1 MAKTTRGQIVNDELT
16 YGTITIEEVKTA
28 ISDTK
33 KEIASGLDKWK
44 VEHVKRLGLGNIQ
57 KKFNHWYVYGIPD
70 DEKECRTILLEK
82 SGDLT
87 DVNNWRPITIGSIL
101 LRLFCKIWDSRLRK
115 KVSINPRQKAFV
127 PVDGCYEN
135 VKTLQNVIR
144 HYNKS
149 KKELNIV
156 FLDLSK
162 AFDTVLKSSVMK
174 ALIRKGVPDDVR
186 NLIDDLYTNAS
197 TTITNGNGSTRR
209 ILINSGVKQGC
220 PLSPFL
226 FNLVMDELL
235 DDIEAMGI
243 GAKIDN
249 ELIPIMGFANDLVLL
264 EETEFG
270 MKKLL
275 DKCETFFDQKGL
287 SVNAKKSLSLRT
299 LPVKSK
305 RSFKV
310 VEEAHRW
317 WKGVPLPSADHNKLM
332 RYLGVNLN
340 PLGEVVLP
348 LDLWETWFE
357 RIRRTP
363 LKPAQRIWSIRTII
377 IPRMMHQLRLADVGI
392 SKLKVINRLVRKNFK
407 LFLHLPEWTPDC
419 WILLRGGGNLG
430 DLTSAILKA
439 RKKASTKM
447 ATSNDNA
454 TAVVGTIYDNKN
466 DDQLRKLGLQDHSVS
481 ETSKKIQ
488 QDAVDK
494 LLAIINGE
502 ALLCMSQS
510 TVKRD
515 WLWYSKTIQG
525 GDVVLAARMLSGTLP
540 TKLNLSR
547 GTKGERNVL
556 CRKCHLT
563 AETDIHIFN
572 VCISTKLARCK
583 RHNNTADK
591 IAKELKKVQR
601 LYKKEHIEQ
610 D

>member
-1 MAKTTRGQIVNDELT
+1 MVAK
-16 YGTITIEEVKTA
+16 
-28 ISDTK
+28 
-33 KEIASGLDKWK
+33 
-44 VEHVKRLGLGNIQ
+44 
-57 KKFNHWYVYGIPD
+57 
-70 DEKECRTILLEK
+70 
-82 SGDLT
+82 
-87 DVNNWRPITIGSIL
+87 
-101 LRLFCKIWDSRLRK
+101 
-115 KVSINPRQKAFV
+115 
-127 PVDGCYEN
+127 
-135 VKTLQNVIR
+135 
-144 HYNKS
+144 
-149 KKELNIV
+149 
-156 FLDLSK
+156 
-162 AFDTVLKSSVMK
+162 
-174 ALIRKGVPDDVR
+174 
-186 NLIDDLYTNAS
+186 
-197 TTITNGNGSTRR
+197 
-209 ILINSGVKQGC
+209 
-220 PLSPFL
+220 L

-235 DDIEAMGI
+235 DEIEAMGI
-243 GAKIDN
+243 GAKVDN
-249 ELIPIMGFANDLVLL
+249 KHVPIMGFADDLVLL

-275 DKCETFFDQKGL
+275 DKCEKFFDEKGL

-357 RIRRTP
+357 RIRRAH

-392 SKLKVINRLVRKNFK
+392 SKLKILNRLVRKNFK
-407 LFLHLPEWTPDC
+407 LFLHLPEWTPDS

-430 DLTSAILKA
+430 DITSAILKA

-447 ATSNDNA
+447 ANSNDNVTA
-454 TAVVGTIYDNKN
+454 TIGTVYDNEN
-466 DDQLRKLGLQDHSVS
+466 DNQLRKLGLQDHSVA
-481 ETSKKIQ
+481 EVSKKIQ
-488 QDAVDK
+488 QDAANK
-494 LLAIINGE
+494 LAGVTNGE

-515 WLWYSKTIQG
+515 WLWYSKTVQG

-540 TKLNLSR
+540 TRLNLSR
-547 GTKGERNVL
+547 GCKGERNVL
-556 CRKCHLT
+556 CLKCHLT

-572 VCISTKLARCK
+572 VCNSTKLARCK

-591 IAKELKKVQR
+591 IAKELKKVHTEATIIRERTYRAGLER
-601 LYKKEHIEQ
+601 LKPDITMFEDDVCTFIELTIPYEKNKETLNRRENEKEEKYKTLTVANLLGQIPSNIRKTEVIGIAIGSAGTIVEQ
-610 D
+610 TKRKLRKLKILTHARNFSLTTCMGSISIWKRHSESNPDDDALGCGFRAIDVWT